1 MVAGVQTALPCE
13 PQSARR
19 ARQALEPFRELM
31 DETRFGDLRL
41 LVSELVAEAI
51 WSPDSPNGS
60 IRVRANRKTQSV
72 RASVEAGA
80 ASFPTGSVRPEPGEP
95 GWGVYLVERL
105 SDRWGLRRSQSAA
118 SVWFEMFLPR
128 SGGVTRREYVD

>member
-1 MVAGVQTALPCE
+1 MVARVQTALPCE

-19 ARQALEPFRELM
+19 ARLALEPFRELL

-60 IRVRANRKTQSV
+60 IRVRANRKIQSL

-80 ASFPTGSVRPEPGEP
+80 ASFPTGSGRPEPGEP

-118 SVWFEMFLPR
+118 MLWFEIFLRP
-128 SGGVTRREYVD
+128 SGGAARPEYVD